1 MSKIIGFSIPANK
14 NAIRPYIALDDNLTK
29 EELIRRGWA
38 VGPLYLPW
46 PIYDTPKDGVKYYTV
61 KEHSN
66 FRNDL
71 EKNNTFKY
79 QGQYYTIHLHKP
91 TPIPL
96 TLPYWSV
103 RGASN
108 EEAVKIIMAAMN
120 APVIFNYHSER
131 MYKIHWITKGG
142 ERVDMTLWLYDEEI
156 GDDFSPYF
164 AYETVGIPG
173 LGYKSKLENWVV
185 DTPPYDPLA
194 GHPKQL
200 YFDAYHT
207 RDIEFTV
214 HYPNCELG
222 GDLCAGYEVTTEED
236 GDGHFLEAKVSFTG
250 FFHEKVRSFVMSRF
264 QPRTA
269 TNTVSCYVLSRQD
282 EAKFVEKLSSK
293 TISDQ
298 VKSFLYGDGSD
309 AILSLKWFYG
319 IRPNISTSQKVKIT
333 LGNFVMDGLTVPVF
347 AGDFTQVYIGHVFVR
362 GPFQDFRDYSNARY
376 QMYIPMVGHI
386 ELNPSQVVGNNVHLL
401 YTINLTDGSAIV
413 TLATTGSG
421 EDLTKKDGWYET
433 ANNIFTTSIEY
444 GYNIPLNVKSVKD
457 DYART
462 GEIISK
468 SVAGG
473 AAGAIAGSVPGAL
486 LGAVAGVAS
495 TNPTSSSYSS
505 GSQTPN
511 SNVMGD
517 FTPKIY
523 VFFNKD
529 RGGDFSSAAGYPCG
543 KLVKV
548 ADASGYLKAAMV
560 YGTPPTTMQ
569 HSDEIVNMLKEGIR
583 IS

>member
-1 MSKIIGFSIPANK
+1 MSKIIGFSIPIDRSV
-14 NAIRPYIALDDNLTK
+14 IRPYIALDDNLTK

-46 PIYDTPKDGVKYYTV
+46 PLYDTPKDGVKYYTAR
-61 KEHSN
+61 EHSI
-66 FRNDL
+66 FRVDL

-79 QGQYYTIHLHKP
+79 QGQYYTIHKHNP
-91 TPIPL
+91 TTIPL
-96 TLPYWSV
+96 TYPYWSV

-120 APVIFNYHSER
+120 APVIFNYNSER

-142 ERVDMTLWLYDEEI
+142 ERVDMTLWLYDEER
-156 GDDFSPYF
+156 GDDFSLDF

-173 LGYKSKLENWVV
+173 LGYKSELKEWFV
-185 DTPPYDPLA
+185 DTPPYNPFA
-194 GHPKQL
+194 GHPYQL
-200 YFDAYHT
+200 YFDGEHT
-207 RDIEFTV
+207 REIRFTV

-222 GDLCAGYEVTTEED
+222 EDLCAGYVVTTEKD
-236 GDGHFLEAKVSFTG
+236 VDGHFLEAKVSFTG
-250 FFHEKVRSFVMSRF
+250 FVHEKVRRFVMARF

-269 TNTVSCYVLSRQD
+269 TNTVSCYVLTRQ
-282 EAKFVEKLSSK
+282 EEKKFVEKLSSK
-293 TISDQ
+293 TVSDQ

-333 LGNFVMDGLTVPVF
+333 LGNFVMDDLTVPVF

-362 GPFQDFRDYSNARY
+362 GPFQDYRDYSNARY

-386 ELNPSQVVGNNVHLL
+386 DLNPSQVVGNDVHLL

-413 TLATTGSG
+413 TLATTRSG
-421 EDLTKKDGWYET
+421 EELTKKDGWYET

-444 GYNIPLNVKSVKD
+444 GYNIPLNVTAVKD
-457 DYART
+457 ITATT
-462 GEIISK
+462 GEIVSK
-468 SVAGG
+468 SIAGG
-473 AAGAIAGSVPGAL
+473 AAGAIAGNIPGAL
-486 LGAVAGVAS
+486 LGAAAGFAS
-495 TNPTSSSYSS
+495 TNPISSSYSS

-529 RGGDFSSAAGYPCG
+529 RGGDFSAAAGYPCG

-548 ADASGYLKAAMV
+548 GDASGYLKAAMV
-560 YGTPPTTMQ
+560 YGTPSTAMQ
-569 HSDEIVNMLKEGIR
+569 HTDEIVDILKEGIQ